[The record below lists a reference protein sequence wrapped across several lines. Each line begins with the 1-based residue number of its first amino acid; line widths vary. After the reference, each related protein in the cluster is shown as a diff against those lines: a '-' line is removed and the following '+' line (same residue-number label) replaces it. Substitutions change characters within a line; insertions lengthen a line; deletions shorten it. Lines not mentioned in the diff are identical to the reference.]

1 MTQFWPEGR
10 LIQTASNRQALQNRA
25 ALEQAAHGET
35 VVEGLCTRCDPSHCL
50 HVALGDLTGVIP
62 REECALGVREG
73 TARDIVILTCVGRPV
88 SCVVTG
94 FAADGTLL
102 LSRRRAQE
110 RALGQL
116 LEAMPGEILPATVTH
131 LEPYGAF
138 VDLGCGVP
146 SLIPIKS
153 ISVSRI
159 PHPDRRFR
167 PGQEIYAVVRGVEPE
182 RNRILL
188 SHKELLGT
196 WAENVGRFQVGET
209 VTGTVRSVM
218 DYGIFVE
225 LAPNLTGLAEPTP
238 NYAAGDRVSVYIKS
252 ILPEKRKLKL
262 TLIRH
267 AAPMPDPLPLVYRH
281 TAGRILD
288 WDYTAPVTV
297 LQEDSS
303 PFTRDQ

>member
-1 MTQFWPEGR
+1 MTQYWPEGR
-10 LIQTASNRQALQNRA
+10 LMQTESNRKALQSRA
-25 ALEQAAHGET
+25 ALEQAAQSET
-35 VVEGLCTRCDPSHCL
+35 VLEGMCTRCDPEHRL
-50 HVALGDLTGVIP
+50 HIRLGDRSGVIP
-62 REECALGVREG
+62 REECALGIREG
-73 TARDIVILTCVGRPV
+73 TARDIVILTCVGKPV
-88 SCVVTG
+88 SFLVTG
-94 FAADGTLL
+94 CTGDGTVL

-110 RALGQL
+110 LALGQL
-116 LEAMPGEILPATVTH
+116 LQAVPGDILPATVTH
-131 LEPYGAF
+131 LEAYGAF
-138 VDLGCGVP
+138 VDLGCGFP

-196 WAENVGRFQVGET
+196 WAENAGQFQPRET

-225 LAPNLTGLAEPTP
+225 LAPNLTGLAEPAAG
-238 NYAAGDRVSVYIKS
+238 YAPGDRVSVFIKS

-262 TLIRH
+262 ALIGH
-267 AAPMPDPLPLVYRH
+267 AAPAPDPLPLSYRY
-281 TAGRILD
+281 TAGRVTD
-288 WDYTAPVTV
+288 WDYTAPCTV
-297 LQEDSS
+297 VQDS
-303 PFTRDQ
+303 PFTRAQ